1 MERPYRKKAVPL
13 VGALLMIASFAG
25 AAFAHW
31 DTMEGPVVK
40 AARAALRSRNINRVL
55 IWVHESEEPEVL
67 AAFEKV
73 LKVRRLGRDAREL
86 ADGYF
91 FETVVRLHR
100 AGEGEPFTGLKPSG
114 GKDIALFIE
123 IDEAI
128 ERNSMVSIT
137 SKFPAGARDEIETR
151 FLEVIARKNF
161 KANDVAAGR
170 EFVESY
176 VAFLHLVEKLEGHEE
191 G

>member
-1 MERPYRKKAVPL
+1 MKRSYRKKAVPL

-25 AAFAHW
+25 AAFAHC

-67 AAFEKV
+67 AAFKKV
-73 LKVRRLGRDAREL
+73 LKVRSLGRDAREL

-137 SKFPAGARDEIETR
+137 SKFPADARDEIETR